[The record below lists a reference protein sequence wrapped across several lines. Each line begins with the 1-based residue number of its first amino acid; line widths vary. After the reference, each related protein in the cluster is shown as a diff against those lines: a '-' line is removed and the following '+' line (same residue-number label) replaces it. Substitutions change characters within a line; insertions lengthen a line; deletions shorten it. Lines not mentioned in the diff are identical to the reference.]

1 MTKGELRT
9 LIREVL
15 TEELSKQQSLHE
27 EVEGPGY
34 VIKAWKNPDIKNK
47 NGMPDFD
54 SAKKGIKYADYDAL
68 LAALK
73 SSELDELGAYEITWV
88 QSGEKLN

>member
-15 TEELSKQQSLHE
+15 TEELFKQPLHE

-34 VIKAWKNPDIKNK
+34 VIKAWKTPATRK